1 MKSILITGASGFV
14 GRNLLKEL
22 VKLNKYDLTAIL
34 RKKNTDL
41 PEDVNQFIIEDLVNF
56 QDYCQSLKSPNYM
69 IHLAGIAHKKK
80 LIKQILI

>member
-34 RKKNTDL
+34 RKKKYRFT
-41 PEDVNQFIIEDLVNF
+41 
-56 QDYCQSLKSPNYM
+56 
-69 IHLAGIAHKKK
+69 
-80 LIKQILI
+80 